1 MSNEREIQFSSI
13 GAVAA
18 AVAHEANS
26 RAMGVDGLQ
35 GHPGRA
41 IDVLCEGRSRLFVK
55 PYMET
60 GVSVIER
67 EPAVW
72 KRAQHEYA
80 KGERLCDS
88 PIERDLLAALLT
100 TDWAYFATENALV
113 HDAKDYD
120 EAFPASNVVIVPQMQ
135 IARYRLDFGLV
146 LRRGDRRH
154 IIAVECD
161 GKDFHQFDRDN
172 ARDGYLVSF
181 GIQTIRRTGSDI
193 FTMPLRGAT
202 LIAESIQHWWEFGQ

>member
-13 GAVAA
+13 GAIAA

-41 IDVLCEGRSRLFVK
+41 IDILNEGRSRLFIK
-55 PYMET
+55 PAT
-60 GVSVIER
+60 DAGVSRVER
-67 EPAVW
+67 EAAVW
-72 KRAQHEYA
+72 QRAQQEYA

-100 TDWAYFATENALV
+100 TDWGYFATENAVV
-113 HDAKDYD
+113 HDSKDHN

-146 LRRGDRRH
+146 LCRYHRRH

-161 GKDFHQFDRDN
+161 GRDFHQLDRDN

-202 LIAESIQHWWEFGQ
+202 LIAESIQHWWEFDQ